1 MLRRTRLGIAASRQ
15 PAKKS
20 FTSKRELSRRTDIP
34 NTSSSTPK
42 ASQGRLNKKTV
53 TSGDKEKHNRRRR
66 HELVSMEPLVR
77 YSQRTSTGR
86 PN

>member
-42 ASQGRLNKKTV
+42 ASQGRLNKKTTLQSNMKV
-53 TSGDKEKHNRRRR
+53 MVIRRNTIGGGDTS
-66 HELVSMEPLVR
+66 S
-77 YSQRTSTGR
+77 
-86 PN
+86 